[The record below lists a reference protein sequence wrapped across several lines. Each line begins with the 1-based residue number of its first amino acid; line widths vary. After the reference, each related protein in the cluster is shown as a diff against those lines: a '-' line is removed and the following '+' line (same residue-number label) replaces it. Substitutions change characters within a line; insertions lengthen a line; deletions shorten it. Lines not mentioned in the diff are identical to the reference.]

1 MTRRM
6 KNPAVVIPGA
16 MEAIQKLN
24 QAVHQSADVPATTL
38 ALVHLRASQVNG
50 CSACVQAGA
59 AQARKAGESDDRL
72 ATVAAWRDTPY
83 FTDPERAAL
92 ELAEAVTRLAD
103 RSDPVP
109 DAVWDEATQ
118 HFDEPAMA
126 ALLLEIAVTNLFN
139 RINLP
144 TRQVAG
150 VWA

>member
-1 MTRRM
+1 MPRRM

-16 MEAIQKLN
+16 MEAIQQLN
-24 QAVHQSADVPATTL
+24 QAVHQSAGVPATTL
-38 ALVHLRASQVNG
+38 ALVHLRASQING

-83 FTDPERAAL
+83 FTDAERAAL

-109 DAVWDEATQ
+109 DAVWNGATQ
-118 HFDEPAMA
+118 HYDETAMA
-126 ALLLEIAVTNLFN
+126 VLLLELAVTNLFN
-139 RINLP
+139 RLNLP

>member
-16 MEAIQKLN
+16 MEAIQQLN
-24 QAVHQSADVPATTL
+24 QAVHQSASVPATTL
-38 ALVHLRASQVNG
+38 ALVHLRANQVNG

-59 AQARKAGESDDRL
+59 AQARKAGESADRL

-83 FTDPERAAL
+83 FTDAERAAL

-109 DAVWDEATQ
+109 DAVWNGATQ
-118 HFDEPAMA
+118 HYDETAMA
-126 ALLLEIAVTNLFN
+126 TILLELAVTNLFN
-139 RINLP
+139 RLNLP